1 MTHQQIIDKDIV
13 EQYALGK
20 LTVDDRRA
28 FQEHFFECD
37 ECFAQAQSMSDNIA
51 RVRYAAAAG
60 ALEAD
65 KRRASAASF
74 WGAGWWR
81 PVLACSMVASLLLAV
96 ALAWVWF
103 SRAELQKQLAAER
116 QARQTSAAGAEDSIE
131 QVRRQDEEK
140 QRELEAAQA
149 ELQRRLDELEK
160 NKPAPRPDENLL
172 AQANIPS
179 VTLESSRDAGSAA
192 QVTIPA
198 EAKSILLQIPVE
210 PGNRFQSFTL
220 EVMTRNKAPIESV
233 NGARPNRSGSLV
245 VRVSAT
251 RLEAGDYRVRL
262 YGVNQTQREFLAE
275 YDLRVM
281 RK

>member
-1 MTHQQIIDKDIV
+1 MQRCKNSSPRKGKGDKPV
-13 EQYALGK
+13 LR
-20 LTVDDRRA
+20 VP
-28 FQEHFFECD
+28 
-37 ECFAQAQSMSDNIA
+37 QARSNK
-51 RVRYAAAAG
+51 YAART
-60 ALEAD
+60 
-65 KRRASAASF
+65 KRNS
-74 WGAGWWR
+74 G
-81 PVLACSMVASLLLAV
+81 
-96 ALAWVWF
+96 
-103 SRAELQKQLAAER
+103 
-116 QARQTSAAGAEDSIE
+116 
-131 QVRRQDEEK
+131 
-140 QRELEAAQA
+140 ELEAAQA

-160 NKPAPRPDENLL
+160 NKPAPRSDENLL

-192 QVTIPA
+192 RVTIPA

-245 VRVSAT
+245 VRASAT

-275 YDLRVM
+275 YDLRVV

>member
-1 MTHQQIIDKDIV
+1 MLRV
-13 EQYALGK
+13 P
-20 LTVDDRRA
+20 
-28 FQEHFFECD
+28 
-37 ECFAQAQSMSDNIA
+37 QARSNK
-51 RVRYAAAAG
+51 YAART
-60 ALEAD
+60 
-65 KRRASAASF
+65 KRNR
-74 WGAGWWR
+74 
-81 PVLACSMVASLLLAV
+81 
-96 ALAWVWF
+96 
-103 SRAELQKQLAAER
+103 
-116 QARQTSAAGAEDSIE
+116 
-131 QVRRQDEEK
+131 
-140 QRELEAAQA
+140 RELEAAQA

-160 NKPAPRPDENLL
+160 NKPAPRSDENLL

-192 QVTIPA
+192 RVTIPA

-245 VRVSAT
+245 VRASAT

-275 YDLRVM
+275 YDLRVV